1 MREAQRAARS
11 DTTDPVGFCV
21 SKGVA
26 VALVLPPATSGG
38 RLLFQADAQN
48 FVIALNAP
56 KVH

>member
-1 MREAQRAARS
+1 MRPDQIRLIQSVFASQR
-11 DTTDPVGFCV
+11 
-21 SKGVA
+21 GVA

-48 FVIALNAP
+48 FVIALNVP